1 VVADDAVLTYREL
14 DNRAN
19 QVARYLRDQGIAS
32 GDRVG
37 LLFDKTIET
46 YIALLAVMKLIT
58 VFGSQY
64 WLPDPSDAV
73 GIALGWMALG
83 YALWS
88 ENVRSGR

>member
-1 VVADDAVLTYREL
+1 MLPAGFLLLGLGTLTAKVFAGWRRAVPL
-14 DNRAN
+14 AF
-19 QVARYLRDQGIAS
+19 
-32 GDRVG
+32 G
-37 LLFDKTIET
+37 L
-46 YIALLAVMKLIT
+46 LLAVMKLIT

-88 ENVRSGR
+88 EKTSSSDSHIPASGNVTVSR